1 MSRASSLL
9 RRPRT
14 KALLWV
20 MLIMG
25 IAIGINL
32 AGIARLGNLS
42 GWNQWLEAHA
52 THFLIWR
59 VFLYSTTLYGWL
71 RMRPRFYRPT
81 ENRAAHRRLLRA
93 EIGAVAA
100 LILLEASVLLSRHQ

>member
-1 MSRASSLL
+1 MSRASTLL
-9 RRPRT
+9 RHPLMRT
-14 KALLWV
+14 FLWV
-20 MLIMG
+20 MLIVG

-42 GWNQWLEAHA
+42 GWSQWLEAYA

-59 VFLYSTTLYGWL
+59 LVLYSATFYAWL
-71 RMRPRFYRPT
+71 RMRPRLYQHA
-81 ENRAAHRRLLRA
+81 ENRTAHTRLLRA

-100 LILLEASVLLSRHQ
+100 IVLLEANVLLSRHQ